1 MTEFRPQQSREI
13 AKLLRRHP
21 KGLRRGT
28 PECFLLRYVFL
39 EALIRLVGRY
49 YRERSTTQKKVVEQD
64 SSLNVEV
71 IKRSLRYFGVQVD
84 ERRVDGVLASP
95 KARRGSKTARVLR
108 NGLVHR
114 WDVGDAEEAAERFE
128 EFDVA
133 MSGLVEAIAV
143 RVSGARNNNNV

>member
-28 PECFLLRYVFL
+28 PECFLVRYVFL

-71 IKRSLRYFGVQVD
+71 IKRSLKYFGVQVD

-95 KARRGSKTARVLR
+95 KARRGFKTARVLR

-114 WDVGDAEEAAERFE
+114 WDVGDADEVTKRFDE
-128 EFDVA
+128 LELA
-133 MSGLVEAIAV
+133 MSALVDAISD
-143 RVSGARNNNNV
+143 RVKGVAA